1 VPFCSEFVFLTINSN
16 KNMSFTSMMNLQK
29 LILTALILVSAPAV
43 TLAHGLHMAFSINPQ
58 NNYQMTSG
66 VYYGFTID
74 PVGQDDSVFE
84 PGSYTVSSVTTDSF
98 QYTAAFAAVDP
109 PNGIALGSTWG
120 FDIVGPLLY
129 WEPVGG
135 FSDAT
140 VAATIVRSGNAFVVD
155 KDSTFVAGGNLASG
169 GGYNGNLGFH
179 NSATVNLPLS
189 APNGLYAVGFQVR
202 STGATPYGTSD
213 VFYAIGTLGM
223 TAEEFNRGVE
233 AYAAIGV
240 PEPSTWALMG
250 FGVVGLLTVARRR
263 TRRAG

>member
-1 VPFCSEFVFLTINSN
+1 
-16 KNMSFTSMMNLQK
+16 MMNFQK
-29 LILTALILVSAPAV
+29 LILTLLILASAPAV
-43 TLAHGLHMAFSINPQ
+43 TLAHGLHMSMFVNPQ
-58 NNYQMTSG
+58 NDFATTSG
-66 VYYGFTID
+66 AFYGFTPD

-84 PGSYTVSSVTTDSF
+84 PGSFTISGSTTNSL
-98 QYTAAFAAVDP
+98 QYRAGFYPTDP

-120 FDIVGPLLY
+120 FDLVGPLLY

-135 FSDAT
+135 FSDAS
-140 VAATIVRSGNAFVVD
+140 VAATIVRSGNAFVID

-179 NSATVNLPLS
+179 NSATVNLPLG

-202 STGATPYGTSD
+202 STGATTYGTSD
-213 VFYAIGTLGM
+213 VFYAIGTLGL
-223 TAEEFNRGVE
+223 TEEEFNRGIG

-240 PEPSTWALMG
+240 PEPSTWALLG
-250 FGVVGLLTVARRR
+250 LGVAGLFVARRR

>member
-1 VPFCSEFVFLTINSN
+1 
-16 KNMSFTSMMNLQK
+16 MMNFQK
-29 LILTALILVSAPAV
+29 LILTALILASAPAV
-43 TLAHGLHMAFSINPQ
+43 TLAHGLHTAFVIDPAAKYS
-58 NNYQMTSG
+58 MTSTA
-66 VYYGFTID
+66 YYGFVPD

-84 PGSYTVSSVTTDSF
+84 LGSYTANAVTTDSL
-98 QYTAAFAAVDP
+98 QYTVSFGPTDP
-109 PNGIALGSTWG
+109 PNGVALGSTWG
-120 FDIVGPLLY
+120 FDLVGPLMY
-129 WEPVGG
+129 WEPVSG

-179 NSATVNLPLS
+179 NSATVNLPLG

-202 STGATPYGTSD
+202 STGATTYGTSD

-223 TAEEFNRGVE
+223 TEEEFNRGIG

-250 FGVVGLLTVARRR
+250 FGIAGLLTVARRR
-263 TRRAG
+263 TRRTPLANGC